1 MLLSALLSAP
11 GPAEGRGTKMEA
23 QRLPKL
29 LSGVPDA
36 HRPETPAKRLTHLIE
51 QKSYINT

>member
-29 LSGVPDA
+29 FSGVPDA